1 MLTGNDIVDLHS
13 ASIESNWRRPNY
25 LQKVFTEHE
34 QQMIHQAP
42 QPDVMVWLLWSM
54 KEAAYK
60 VYSRKYNVRS
70 YAPTQ
75 LQCQLRP
82 STNRSITTG
91 MVQIEGLTLHT
102 QSRITANMV
111 HSIAAEDAFILPEI
125 QVRIS
130 LRHHPANQNY
140 RRHQP
145 DSVSHHGMYLAL
157 IFARPGSPQSGV

>member
-13 ASIESNWRRPNY
+13 ASIESNWRRPKY

-34 QQMIHQAP
+34 QQLIHQAP

-60 VYSRKYNVRS
+60 VYSRKYAIRS
-70 YAPTQ
+70 YAPSK
-75 LQCQLRP
+75 LHCQLRP
-82 STNRSITTG
+82 STSRSTRTG
-91 MVQIEGLTLHT
+91 VVQIDGLTLHT

-111 HSIAAEDAFILPEI
+111 HTIAAEEASILPQI
-125 QVRIS
+125 QVQIS

-145 DSVSHHGMYLAL
+145 DSVSHHGQYLAL
-157 IFARPGSPQSGV
+157 IFARPGSLQSRG